1 MTVST
6 LSNSLVAKK
15 IKELPESKKKEL
27 SKLKDACSE
36 FESIF
41 MHQMLKE
48 MRKTVDPKNS
58 LVYGGQAEEI
68 FSDML
73 DQERAKEMKIGLGD
87 MMFRQLSQSIISST
101 DKPSRKL
108 NKNTGLR
115 KE

>member
-1 MTVST
+1 MTISS
-6 LSNSLVAKK
+6 LSNSLLADK
-15 IKELPESKKKEL
+15 IRDLPESKKQEL
-27 SKLKDACSE
+27 TKLKEACSE

-48 MRKTVDPKNS
+48 MRKTVNPKNT

-87 MMFRQLSQSIISST
+87 MMFRQLSQSIISVT
-101 DKPSRKL
+101 NKPRK
-108 NKNTGLR
+108 K
-115 KE
+115 

>member
-1 MTVST
+1 MTISS
-6 LSNSLVAKK
+6 LSNSLLADK
-15 IKELPESKKKEL
+15 ISELPESKKQEL
-27 SKLKDACSE
+27 TKLKEACSE

-48 MRKTVDPKNS
+48 MRKTVNPKNT

-87 MMFRQLSQSIISST
+87 MMFRQLSQSIISVT
-101 DKPSRKL
+101 NKPRK
-108 NKNTGLR
+108 K
-115 KE
+115 

>member
-1 MTVST
+1 MTVSS
-6 LSNSLVAKK
+6 LSNSLISEK
-15 IKELPESKKKEL
+15 IKNLPESKKQEL
-27 SKLKDACSE
+27 TKLKEACSE

-48 MRKTVDPKNS
+48 MRKTTNPKNT

-73 DQERAKEMKIGLGD
+73 DQEKAKDIKIGLGD

-101 DKPSRKL
+101 KKI
-108 NKNTGLR
+108 NK
-115 KE
+115 K

>member
-1 MTVST
+1 MTVSS
-6 LSNSLVAKK
+6 LSNTLLNNK
-15 IKELPESKKKEL
+15 INELPEAKKQEL
-27 SKLKDACSE
+27 KKLKEACSE

-48 MRKTVDPKNS
+48 MRKTADPKNS

-101 DKPSRKL
+101 SKPRK
-108 NKNTGLR
+108 K
-115 KE
+115 

>member
-1 MTVST
+1 MTVSS
-6 LSNSLVAKK
+6 LSNSLLSNK
-15 IKELPESKKKEL
+15 INELPESKKQEL
-27 SKLKDACSE
+27 KKLKEACSE

-101 DKPSRKL
+101 SKPRK
-108 NKNTGLR
+108 
-115 KE
+115 KEL